1 MFAFGTFFAQPGS
14 DSLQVFDTRTSY
26 SAPVPIFDSFWTF
39 QDSGKCKECL
49 GLSRSSSSDDG
60 PGPRPATFITDNML
74 AGSIV
79 MLIGCLF
86 LIGYKQI
93 ALRTGI
99 VPRTAFSGS
108 TSGAQQILSILG
120 SLLLV
125 FGFGCFIFF

>member
-1 MFAFGTFFAQPGS
+1 
-14 DSLQVFDTRTSY
+14 
-26 SAPVPIFDSFWTF
+26 
-39 QDSGKCKECL
+39 
-49 GLSRSSSSDDG
+49 
-60 PGPRPATFITDNML
+60 ML

-99 VPRTAFSGS
+99 VPRTAYSGS